1 MIGENLMRETLV
13 NFTIKSG
20 TEIPHPPFYIHN
32 NLYLT
37 IPPPQAIP
45 SRNIWNKDIGNPLN
59 TKISEKRQNPRP
71 PSLIEDEP
79 IYI

>member
-1 MIGENLMRETLV
+1 MRETLV

-20 TEIPHPPFYIHN
+20 TEIPPSPILHPQQPLSNHPP
-32 NLYLT
+32 
-37 IPPPQAIP
+37 PPPPPTQAIS

-59 TKISEKRQNPRP
+59 TKTSEKSQNPRP
-71 PSLIEDEP
+71 RSLIEDEP